1 MPAAI
6 RKGDAEIRLD
16 GPADYVRSEPRDQS
30 RSRPSKGS
38 AMQITRRKTLT
49 AGVSALA
56 VAAAPRAFAA
66 WEPSDRY
73 PDPAIQILDP
83 SFAKYR
89 LNNAGVERIAVGMRW
104 AEGPVWFGDGR
115 YLLWSDAALDRIT
128 RWDEE
133 TGQVSVFRKPA
144 SKPNGLTR
152 DRQGRLLTCEHGG
165 RRVTRTEYD
174 GTITVLIDKFEGKRL
189 NSPNDI
195 VVKSDDSIWFTDPV
209 YGITSNYSGIID
221 TQELPTNV
229 YRLDKSGRVAV
240 VAGDVNR
247 PDGLAFSPDESKL
260 YIIEDGVSPQ
270 VFRAY
275 DVVDNGTKLANGR
288 TFLTVE
294 GRGIADGLRV
304 DVDGNL
310 WCGWGGGAG
319 FDGVMVFN
327 PAGKPI
333 GRIDL
338 PERCANV
345 CFGGFRRSRLFMTA
359 SHAIYSVFLRT
370 QGAAGG

>member
-1 MPAAI
+1 MQMRRRSILRVGVVVLAPA
-6 RKGDAEIRLD
+6 
-16 GPADYVRSEPRDQS
+16 PP
-30 RSRPSKGS
+30 P
-38 AMQITRRKTLT
+38 
-49 AGVSALA
+49 
-56 VAAAPRAFAA
+56 PAFAA

-73 PDPAIQILDP
+73 PDPAIQVLDP

-89 LNNAGVERIAVGMRW
+89 LNNAGVERLAVGMRW

-144 SKPNGLTR
+144 NKPNGLTR
-152 DRQGRLLTCEHGG
+152 DRQGRLLTCEHAG

-174 GTITVLIDKFEGKRL
+174 GTITVLIDKFDGKRL

-209 YGITSNYSGIID
+209 YGITSNYSGVID

-229 YRLDKSGRVAV
+229 YRLDKTGRATV
-240 VAGDVNR
+240 VAGDISR
-247 PDGLAFSPDESKL
+247 PDGLAFSPDETKL
-260 YIIEDGVSPQ
+260 YVIEDGVSPQ
-270 VFRAY
+270 VFRVY
-275 DVVDNGTKLANGR
+275 DVVDDGTRLANGR
-288 TFLTVE
+288 TFITVE
-294 GRGIADGLRV
+294 RGGIADGLRV

-310 WCGWGGGAG
+310 WCGWGGGADN
-319 FDGVMVFN
+319 DGVMIFN
-327 PAGKPI
+327 PAGKLI

-338 PERCANV
+338 PERCANL

-359 SHAIYSVFLRT
+359 SHAIYAVFVRT
-370 QGAAGG
+370 QGAPGG